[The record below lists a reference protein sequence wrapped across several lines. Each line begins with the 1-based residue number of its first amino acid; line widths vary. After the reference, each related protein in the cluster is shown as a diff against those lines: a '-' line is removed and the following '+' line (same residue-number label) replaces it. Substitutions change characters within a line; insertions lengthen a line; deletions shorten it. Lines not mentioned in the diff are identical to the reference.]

1 MRLVL
6 NAYIKESTWNSAAV
20 RRSPDGIGLDLG
32 DGSDGQ
38 VSGLGAESVLIGHP
52 VDGVRHAGLDPRV
65 RSAHRHA
72 GVLGVELLVE
82 SGDHLPLSVLGLV
95 AAKIIEKHR
104 QNASRHGSVDGLK
117 SDWSFA
123 LPGAEAAVLVGFHGL
138 ADDSDIGGQ
147 LGGGRNG
154 NKGEEDELFSKNE
167 SRRQ

>member
-1 MRLVL
+1 MAVVL
-6 NAYIKESTWNSAAV
+6 STVS
-20 RRSPDGIGLDLG
+20 S

-38 VSGLGAESVLIGHP
+38 MSSFGLESVLVGHP

-65 RSAHRHA
+65 SSAHRHA
-72 GVLGVELLVE
+72 LVFGVDLLVE
-82 SGDHLPLSVLGLV
+82 SGDHLPLAVLGLV

-123 LPGAEAAVLVGFHGL
+123 LPGAEAAVLVGDHGL
-138 ADDSDIGGQ
+138 ADDSDGQ